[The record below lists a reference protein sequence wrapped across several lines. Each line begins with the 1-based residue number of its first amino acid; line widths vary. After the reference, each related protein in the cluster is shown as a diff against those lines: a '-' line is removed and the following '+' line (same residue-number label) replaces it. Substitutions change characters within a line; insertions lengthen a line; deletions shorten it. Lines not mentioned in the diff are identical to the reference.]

1 MWGMDATLL
10 LVEDDASVRE
20 ATLLGLQRAGF
31 TVLAARDGRE
41 GLALFRSRRPEAV
54 ILDIMLPGL
63 DGLEVCKAIRA
74 ESSVPVVMLTAL
86 SGTVD
91 VVVGLEAGADDY
103 VTKPFEMPEL
113 VARVRAALRRATQ
126 MAPSEVVALGPLQID
141 VQAYTVHGPSGEIAL
156 TPTEF
161 RLLVE
166 LARRPGQVFTRE
178 MLLERVWGYGYLGDS
193 RLVDVAV
200 QRLRA
205 KVEADPAHPD
215 LIRTVRGVGYRAA
228 PR

>member
-1 MWGMDATLL
+1 MGVDATVL

-20 ATLLGLQRAGF
+20 VTQLGLQRAGF
-31 TVLAARDGRE
+31 TVLTARDGRE
-41 GLALFRSRRPEAV
+41 GLSLFRSRRPDAV
-54 ILDIMLPGL
+54 VLDVMLPGL
-63 DGLEVCKAIRA
+63 DGLEVCRAIRG
-74 ESSVPVVMLTAL
+74 ESAVPVVMLTAL
-86 SGTVD
+86 SGTID

-126 MAPSEVVALGPLQID
+126 MAPSEVVTLGPLRID
-141 VQAYTVHGPSGEIAL
+141 PAAHSVEGPAGEIAL

-205 KVEADPAHPD
+205 KVEPDPAQPA